1 MGYVVACMSIRLQ
14 TSKTRCLTQPAMRAK
29 EPTIGPHCHSATITA
44 ARGWEAHFFPLII
57 GLFFPPLSTVFLKN
71 MISFFESF
79 EWLQTFFFFE
89 RPKCRE
95 PRWFVSFWD
104 WSVDG
109 TVGSCYESA
118 ASTAKEEEGK
128 NIHLKLIN
136 FGSEEKILSSKLKCH
151 LPNIIL

>member
-57 GLFFPPLSTVFLKN
+57 GLFFPLYQQCFWRIWSLSLNLLNGSKH
-71 MISFFESF
+71 
-79 EWLQTFFFFE
+79 FFFE